1 MSIRILVV
9 EDEFI
14 IGLDIVQQL
23 AEAGFE
29 VLGPVP
35 SVAKALELVARPG
48 CDVAV
53 LDVNLGGVTCEPVA
67 EKLRASGK
75 PFVVLTGYSP
85 QNLAPYFNDATILT
99 KPPCMDDLL
108 AVVRRCV
115 DVSLMSSASR
125 GREDSSPNA
134 VA

>member
-9 EDEFI
+9 EDEYI

-23 AEAGFE
+23 AEAGFD

-35 SVAKALELVARPG
+35 SVAKALKLVAQPG

-53 LDVNLGGVTCEPVA
+53 LDVNLGGETCEPVA

-85 QNLAPYFNDATILT
+85 YNLVPSFNDATILS
-99 KPPCMDDLL
+99 KPPCIDDLL
-108 AVVRRCV
+108 AAVRRCV
-115 DVSLMSSASR
+115 DVSPILSASR
-125 GREDSSPNA
+125 GREDSSPKA
-134 VA
+134 VG